1 MDYQTLVFSG
11 HAVKQMFQ
19 RRITRD
25 EVKAVLAEGEVIVE
39 YPDDRPYPS
48 YLMPG
53 IVNRRPID
61 DLAAKDAETQTAY
74 VVTAYEPDLNLW
86 QPDFKAR
93 KKS

>member
-48 YLMPG
+48 YLMLG
-53 IVNRRPID
+53 IVNRRPIHVV
-61 DLAAKDAETQTAY
+61 AAKDAETQTAY

-93 KKS
+93 K

>member
-48 YLMPG
+48 YLMLG
-53 IVNRRPID
+53 IVNRRPIHVV
-61 DLAAKDAETQTAY
+61 AAKDAETQTAY
-74 VVTAYEPDLNLW
+74 AVTAYEPDGSKPVAN
-86 QPDFKAR
+86 
-93 KKS
+93 